1 MLEGRSL
8 LCAVIKPFLKGRSF
22 NIFEIGEEDKIM
34 QKTLQVVNEPT
45 CQNKADDK
53 IEALKETRSTEN
65 NIKLPQKLEIFLI
78 WGGGVEIAFGF

>member
-1 MLEGRSL
+1 
-8 LCAVIKPFLKGRSF
+8 
-22 NIFEIGEEDKIM
+22 M

-53 IEALKETRSTEN
+53 IEALKETRSIEN